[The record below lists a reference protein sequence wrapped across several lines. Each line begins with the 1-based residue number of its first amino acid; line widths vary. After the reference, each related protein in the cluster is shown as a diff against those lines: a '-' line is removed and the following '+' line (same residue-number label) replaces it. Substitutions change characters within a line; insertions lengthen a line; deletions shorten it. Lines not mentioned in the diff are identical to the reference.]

1 MVSATAVEIII
12 FPKEMLKKAFPGFF
26 SSEVKKRGFRLP
38 PFSIAYS
45 DRKCLAVPGQLGKR
59 IKSALP

>member
-1 MVSATAVEIII
+1 MA
-12 FPKEMLKKAFPGFF
+12 FF

-45 DRKCLAVPGQLGKR
+45 DRKCLAVPGQPGKR
-59 IKSALP
+59 IKSDGMDTALSQTGI